1 MTFEEMA
8 KDFFDWGKKW
18 ADDPKPASEEI
29 ERQRVMEKLLALFEI
44 AFAKG
49 RRQAHAEVLE
59 ELNARIHRLESGIT
73 PSEHVVGYAAR
84 LNALTDLRKRLES

>member
-49 RRQAHAEVLE
+49 RRQAQAEVLQ
-59 ELNARIHRLESGIT
+59 ELNARIHKLESTTRFGDVHT
-73 PSEHVVGYAAR
+73 YSR
-84 LNALTDLRKRLES
+84 LSALTDLRKRLES